1 MANEISKNSSPGNAS
16 PAPQQ
21 IPLAEISDLP
31 GSTSTRVYTP
41 KELGGLVSSIQSIGV
56 REPIIVRRTEDGRYQ
71 LLAGQRRRRASELAK
86 KATIPALV
94 YEMTLQEALDYHKA
108 QEINPMAVIPGKAA
122 ALSKPE
128 GKQDTPAAHAAL
140 DKGKG
145 AEKPTPAMT
154 AKSEP
159 AKTEDKQT
167 VPAAPTAPD
176 KRKDAEK
183 PTPAASAKSEPAKS
197 EDKQSAPAA
206 PTAPNKDKDAEKPT
220 PAASAKAEPVKTDD
234 KQTAPAVHAAPNK
247 DKDAEKPT
255 PATPTKAEPVKAEDK
270 QTAPAVH
277 AAPDKGKDAE
287 KPTPAASAKAEPAKT
302 EDKQTVPAAPTAPDK
317 RKDAEKP
324 TPAASAKSEPA
335 KSEDKQS
342 APAAPTAPNK
352 DKDAEKPTPAA
363 SAKAE
368 PVKTDDKQTA
378 PAVHAAPNKDNDA
391 EKPTP
396 ATPAKSEPA
405 KAAAKAPS
413 GPAAIGPTGTAI
425 TQVFE
430 ARLTPPSEK
439 DLKELPVPK
448 EGESY
453 FITLHPAYLERSKFN
468 NFSVDKNSENF
479 KELRKAVEQAGIKD
493 PVLARPREG
502 GGLEILSGQRR
513 HLIGTEL
520 NYPIPTIIQRIDD
533 ADAKILVADSNLH
546 RDKIST
552 YDLSRALKM
561 KMEGMKQKAG
571 RKKKG
576 EVGERLNTDE
586 ALAREMGITVS
597 KFNRMLRMSEASKDV
612 CNKVDDGELAL
623 SIASALSFLKP
634 ENQDTAIR
642 LSDLGYK
649 LSTERVE
656 YLKRVEKAHK
666 LNESAMRKV
675 LSGENILD
683 PPKVVPEPIKQET
696 STPVPTQPSPQ
707 PSSPP
712 AAAVSSPAPV
722 IPPSPDVAVPPAHV
736 VPSTPVTDPAA
747 PTQEADPFKGKQER
761 AESTKVILTGD
772 RLRKYYPDVNMT
784 PREIEEDIY
793 GKLERCRQ
801 MDEKQKAKEVLF
813 KKGGPVQQR

>member
-1 MANEISKNSSPGNAS
+1 MANEISKNTSPGNAS

-108 QEINPMAVIPGKAA
+108 QAINPMAAIPGKAA

-140 DKGKG
+140 DKGKEDEKRTPATPAKAEAAKPEDKQAAPTAPTTPDKG
-145 AEKPTPAMT
+145 KEDEKRTPAMPAKAEAAKPEDKQTVPAAPTAPNKDKDAEKPTPVAS
-154 AKSEP
+154 AKAEP

-176 KRKDAEK
+176 KGKGAEK
-183 PTPAASAKSEPAKS
+183 PTPA
-197 EDKQSAPAA
+197 
-206 PTAPNKDKDAEKPT
+206 T
-220 PAASAKAEPVKTDD
+220 PAKAEPVKTDD

-270 QTAPAVH
+270 QAVPAAPT
-277 AAPDKGKDAE
+277 APDKGKETE
-287 KPTPAASAKAEPAKT
+287 KPAPATPAKSEPAKT
-302 EDKQTVPAAPTAPDK
+302 EDKQTT
-317 RKDAEKP
+317 
-324 TPAASAKSEPA
+324 
-335 KSEDKQS
+335 
-342 APAAPTAPNK
+342 
-352 DKDAEKPTPAA
+352 
-363 SAKAE
+363 
-368 PVKTDDKQTA
+368 
-378 PAVHAAPNKDNDA
+378 
-391 EKPTP
+391 
-396 ATPAKSEPA
+396 PA

-468 NFSVDKNSENF
+468 NFSVDQNSENF

-696 STPVPTQPSPQ
+696 STPAPTQPSPQ
-707 PSSPP
+707 PSSQPSSPP
-712 AAAVSSPAPV
+712 AAAASSPAPV

>member
-317 RKDAEKP
+317 GKG
-324 TPAASAKSEPA
+324 
-335 KSEDKQS
+335 
-342 APAAPTAPNK
+342 
-352 DKDAEKPTPAA
+352 
-363 SAKAE
+363 
-368 PVKTDDKQTA
+368 
-378 PAVHAAPNKDNDA
+378 A

-586 ALAREMGITVS
+586 ALAREMGITAS

-634 ENQDTAIR
+634 ENQDTAIC

>member
-1 MANEISKNSSPGNAS
+1 MANEISKNTSPGNAS

-108 QEINPMAVIPGKAA
+108 QAINPMAAIPGKAA

-140 DKGKG
+140 DKGKED
-145 AEKPTPAMT
+145 EKRTPAT
-154 AKSEP
+154 PAKAEAAKPEDKQAAPTAPTTPDKGKEDEKRTPATPAKSEP

-167 VPAAPTAPD
+167 V
-176 KRKDAEK
+176 
-183 PTPAASAKSEPAKS
+183 
-197 EDKQSAPAA
+197 PAA

-234 KQTAPAVHAAPNK
+234 KQTAPAVHAAPDKGKGAEKPTPATPAKAEPVKSEDKQDTPAAHAAPNK

-270 QTAPAVH
+270 QT
-277 AAPDKGKDAE
+277 
-287 KPTPAASAKAEPAKT
+287 
-302 EDKQTVPAAPTAPDK
+302 VPAAPTAPDK
-317 RKDAEKP
+317 GKETEKP
-324 TPAASAKSEPA
+324 A
-335 KSEDKQS
+335 
-342 APAAPTAPNK
+342 
-352 DKDAEKPTPAA
+352 
-363 SAKAE
+363 
-368 PVKTDDKQTA
+368 
-378 PAVHAAPNKDNDA
+378 
-391 EKPTP
+391 P
-396 ATPAKSEPA
+396 ATPAKSEPAKTEDKQATPA

-468 NFSVDKNSENF
+468 NFSVDQNSENF

-696 STPVPTQPSPQ
+696 STPAPTQPSPQ
-707 PSSPP
+707 PSSQP

-736 VPSTPVTDPAA
+736 APSTPVTDPAA

-801 MDEKQKAKEVLF
+801 MDEKQKAKEALF